1 MGVSFVARKCTQC
14 AGRLQYIKEK
24 KLWKCL
30 YCGAEIERQ
39 EQYDGLFTIKNVV
52 RQCLLDTAFRR
63 LDSAAKN
70 LVECEKIDSRYVGTL
85 IAKITHEMI
94 SVITPGACSERDVR
108 NLFAQLKKNY
118 ELLRGIS
125 PTVTEEEEVLYEFLE
140 EPDIFAT
147 LVLVYDS
154 LNDSARRDYVL
165 QMLDAKQVYSKDA
178 NGNLLTYALKNGRHD
193 LADDVLSNTNNINV
207 SMALS
212 EVLQKYPDGD
222 KKREHIADLIKTHAL
237 AHEDCAVIEKYLTSP
252 SDSIDTKAT
261 VINAAV
267 ANGMDVSLEFVVRNI
282 LPVAGN
288 ENTLS
293 ILDAYCSKKL
303 VDDDVFRI
311 LNFACTCKDSKTAV
325 GALDCLKRSNQYVL
339 VPSKT
344 VIAMLSERDLTASD
358 KISILDKLFEFK
370 VEAKSVEAVMTNY
383 LCFNQD
389 PVAARKEVILYLLDK
404 SPQLP
409 TSTVQ
414 NYVLKCAVDG
424 NEKPAIV
431 KAIFDKGL
439 NTSFFNELLSK
450 YMNSSTDSNEVKA
463 EITDILSGGGLKID
477 PSSFI
482 EYICGTQADV
492 PTKIQF
498 IKKMN
503 ANGSQLRS
511 DAASTYLERTAP
523 NQFSSELFSL
533 IFTPASS
540 FSAKAVERYL
550 LYCRDREAI
559 KAQNFRTIAERCS
572 GGIGTMTC
580 QVSHAGDSISCN
592 ILQAYVLLSDDSQG
606 VTQDIVGWLVAQ
618 QKMKINAEITV
629 SGKSMKFKKYV
640 VANKDKLSNTAN
652 LICEQYKVYSMLF

>member
-1 MGVSFVARKCTQC
+1 MILV
-14 AGRLQYIKEK
+14 I
-24 KLWKCL
+24 
-30 YCGAEIERQ
+30 
-39 EQYDGLFTIKNVV
+39 VV
-52 RQCLLDTAFRR
+52 DLLGGGDAVQTA
-63 LDSAAKN
+63 
-70 LVECEKIDSRYVGTL
+70 Y
-85 IAKITHEMI
+85 
-94 SVITPGACSERDVR
+94 SV
-108 NLFAQLKKNY
+108 
-118 ELLRGIS
+118 
-125 PTVTEEEEVLYEFLE
+125 
-140 EPDIFAT
+140 
-147 LVLVYDS
+147 
-154 LNDSARRDYVL
+154 
-165 QMLDAKQVYSKDA
+165 LDAEYI
-178 NGNLLTYALKNGRHD
+178 L
-193 LADDVLSNTNNINV
+193 I
-207 SMALS
+207 S

-252 SDSIDTKAT
+252 CDSIDTKAT

-311 LNFACTCKDSKTAV
+311 LNFACACKDSKTAV
-325 GALDCLKRSNQYVL
+325 GALDCLKRGNQYVL

-389 PVAARKEVILYLLDK
+389 PVATRKEVILYLLDK

-498 IKKMN
+498 IKKMK
-503 ANGSQLRS
+503 ANGSRLRS

-540 FSAKAVERYL
+540 FSAKAAERYL

-592 ILQAYVLLSDDSQG
+592 ILAQICFFKEDGQRQILMGERSHLASKISVYLLVIERRFRG
-606 VTQDIVGWLVAQ
+606 RHGIVGS
-618 QKMKINAEITV
+618 TV
-629 SGKSMKFKKYV
+629 DEVGDRLDNDFV
-640 VANKDKLSNTAN
+640 IAGNKR
-652 LICEQYKVYSMLF
+652 IKVYSHISGNRPNDLLVCKVASNRRNAGGIVAGRNDARQTLRRTDADIAAHDR